1 MSHNCIRK
9 GKILKKN
16 NNLQTRNA
24 GLRAEQEMRDLVPN
38 KKTRLNADNSGKYS
52 LFHNNHVA
60 WSVSVAITDIV
71 EQHTNK
77 HITRSHELYWL
88 NSGWSVHLISG

>member
-38 KKTRLNADNSGKYS
+38 KKKHRQNIAY
-52 LFHNNHVA
+52 FI
-60 WSVSVAITDIV
+60 ITM
-71 EQHTNK
+71 
-77 HITRSHELYWL
+77 
-88 NSGWSVHLISG
+88 